1 MIDIDG
7 LWAGYGGLDILR
19 GVDLRVEPG
28 TINCIV
34 GPNGA
39 GKSTVLKTISGI
51 LVPRAGSITI
61 DGVELGGET
70 PGAILSAGVVQ
81 VPQRHGLFTK
91 LTVRQ
96 NVLMGAYIR
105 RRRRRKQLDARYE
118 ELAGVFPLLGERP
131 HVLAGSLSGGQ
142 RRMVEFARAM
152 MLDPKIVLLDEP
164 TLGLDP
170 KGLAIIRD
178 SILVMNRAGATI
190 LLVEQNVR
198 FGLSLAHHATVMS
211 AGRVAMTGS
220 AQDIADDPNLMDVF
234 FGVAAA
240 TRPAPAGPACVAA
253 ATT

>member
-1 MIDIDG
+1 MIHIDG

-19 GVDLRVEPG
+19 GVDLKVEQG

-51 LVPRAGSITI
+51 LAPRAGSIAV
-61 DGVELGGET
+61 DGVQLGGE
-70 PGAILSAGVVQ
+70 PPAAILRAGVVQ

-91 LTVRQ
+91 LTVRE
-96 NVLMGAYIR
+96 NVLMGAYIIR
-105 RRRRRKQLDARYE
+105 RRGRKQMDGRYE
-118 ELAGVFPLLGERP
+118 ELAEIFPLLAERP

-170 KGLAIIRD
+170 MSLAIIRD
-178 SILVMNRAGATI
+178 SILVMNGAGTTI
-190 LLVEQNVR
+190 LMVEQNVR

-211 AGRVAMTGS
+211 AGSVALAGS
-220 AQDIADDPNLMDVF
+220 AQDIADNPHLMDVF
-234 FGVAAA
+234 FGA
-240 TRPAPAGPACVAA
+240 AGPRTEPAA
-253 ATT
+253 